1 MSQDQTSVMHP
12 DGAQPVTQ
20 PDPEVAPRAK
30 RRTYTATYKRR
41 ILQEAD
47 GCNQPGQIGALLRR
61 EGLYSSHLNTWRRQ
75 RAAGE
80 LEGLT
85 DKKRGRKAKQDAKDV
100 EIAVLRREN
109 KQLPGQLEQARL
121 IIAAQ
126 KNVRRLGKN
135 VDHQQGQADGE
146 LQATGALRR
155 RYGQA
160 RF

>member
-1 MSQDQTSVMHP
+1 MSQDQRSVTHP

-30 RRTYTATYKRR
+30 RRRYTATYKLR

-85 DKKRGRKAKQDAKDV
+85 DKKRGRKAKQDAKDA
-100 EIAVLRREN
+100 EITMLRREN
-109 KQLPGQLEQARL
+109 ERLQAKLEQAEL

-126 KNVRRLGKN
+126 KKLA
-135 VDHQQGQADGE
+135 QALEQTLTANRDE
-146 LQATGALRR
+146 RS
-155 RYGQA
+155 
-160 RF
+160 

>member
-1 MSQDQTSVMHP
+1 MSQDQTSVIHP
-12 DGAQPVTQ
+12 EGAQPVTQ

-30 RRTYTATYKRR
+30 RRTYTATYKLR

-61 EGLYSSHLNTWRRQ
+61 EGLYSSHLSKWRRQ
-75 RAAGE
+75 RAAGQ

-85 DKKRGRKAKQDAKDV
+85 DKKRGRKAKQDAKDA

-109 KQLPGQLEQARL
+109 ERLQAQLEQAEL

-126 KNVRRLGKN
+126 KKLA
-135 VDHQQGQADGE
+135 QALEQTLTANRDE
-146 LQATGALRR
+146 RS
-155 RYGQA
+155 
-160 RF
+160 

>member
-1 MSQDQTSVMHP
+1 MQDQTSVIHP
-12 DGAQPVTQ
+12 DGAQPDTR

-30 RRTYTATYKRR
+30 RHTYTATYKRR

-85 DKKRGRKAKQDAKDV
+85 DKKRGRKAKQDAKDA
-100 EIAVLRREN
+100 EIGVLRREN
-109 KQLPGQLEQARL
+109 ERLQAQLEQAEL

-126 KNVRRLGKN
+126 KKLT
-135 VDHQQGQADGE
+135 QALEQTLTANRDE
-146 LQATGALRR
+146 RS
-155 RYGQA
+155 
-160 RF
+160 